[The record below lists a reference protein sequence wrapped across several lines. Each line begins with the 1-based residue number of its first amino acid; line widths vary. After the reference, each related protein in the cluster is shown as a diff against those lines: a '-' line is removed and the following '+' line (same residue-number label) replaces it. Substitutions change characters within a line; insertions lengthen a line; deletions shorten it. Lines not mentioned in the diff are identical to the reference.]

1 MVTVAVAVFVVSVTE
16 VAMIVTEPVDPG
28 AVYVVAAPLVVLVG
42 LNDPQ
47 LFAGMQLHDTPAFVE
62 SFVTVAVNWAVCPA
76 VTEVGG
82 LLSATE
88 IAAGVLELAEVE
100 ELGDDDVLLPQ
111 PSRHIRAISM
121 NPISR
126 VSRLSF
132 IRGLPLPEEA
142 NSWR

>member
-16 VAMIVTEPVDPG
+16 VATIVTEPADPG

-88 IAAGVLELAEVE
+88 IAAGVLELGEVE

-132 IRGLPLPEEA
+132 IRGLWPP
-142 NSWR
+142 ST